1 MIITEREN
9 KEKPSV
15 TASTTAVI
23 VTSVLT
29 SAEWKEDAKASISET
44 GYQSSDQWM
53 QTGKVKKKTKNKNKI
68 KNPHQPKNHSDIN
81 RYVWH
86 STD

>member
-44 GYQSSDQWM
+44 GYQSSDQ
-53 QTGKVKKKTKNKNKI
+53 
-68 KNPHQPKNHSDIN
+68 
-81 RYVWH
+81 
-86 STD
+86 

>member
-1 MIITEREN
+1 MIITEKEN

-53 QTGKVKKKTKNKNKI
+53 QTGKVKKKNKKQKQNK
-68 KNPHQPKNHSDIN
+68 KPPPTQKPQWYK
-81 RYVWH
+81 
-86 STD
+86 